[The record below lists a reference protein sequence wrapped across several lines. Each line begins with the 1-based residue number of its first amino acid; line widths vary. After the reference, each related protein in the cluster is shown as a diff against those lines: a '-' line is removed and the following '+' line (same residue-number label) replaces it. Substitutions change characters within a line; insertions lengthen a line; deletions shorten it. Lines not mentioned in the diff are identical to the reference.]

1 MTKTFSIGEA
11 AKFLNLPTSTIR
23 YWDSIGLLTNSRNEA
38 NDYRTFTYDDL
49 FALYDVKFIR
59 SLGLSIKDV
68 QGIYRK
74 SEKKVYEVLEQTEK
88 RLAEEIEKLKAE
100 MTQIKQ
106 RKRHLSSTGFDLTG
120 THDLKIDFTKMVR
133 ADLDENFTA
142 RKYLEKNCNS
152 GIIWQEKNQSLEYAF
167 CIDTTFEGEIEEE
180 ILWEYNPA
188 FDYQPVII
196 EIDPTDNNRNNLQ
209 EVITSLTA
217 KGYEIQQVI
226 GEFLV
231 RKQYEQTSDKEYYL
245 SWIEIKNKEKQ
256 NKQ

>member
-1 MTKTFSIGEA
+1 MNETFSIGEA

-59 SLGLSIKDV
+59 SLGLSTKDV

-74 SEKKVYEVLEQTEK
+74 SAKEVYEVLEQTEK
-88 RLAEEIEKLKAE
+88 RLAEEIERLKGE
-100 MTQIKQ
+100 MAQIEQ

-152 GIIWQEKNQSLEYAF
+152 GIIWQQKGQSLEYVF
-167 CIDTTFEGEIEEE
+167 CIGTSFEDEIEEE
-180 ILWEYNPA
+180 ILWEYNSA

-196 EIDPTDNNRNNLQ
+196 EVDPADNDRNNLQ
-209 EVITSLTA
+209 EVVRTLTA
-217 KGYEIQQVI
+217 KGYDIQQVI

-231 RKQYEQTSDKEYYL
+231 RKQYEHTSDKEYYL
-245 SWIEIKNKEKQ
+245 SWIEIKNKGKQ
-256 NKQ
+256 NK